1 VWTLLFVFFSPY
13 SVQKKEESK
22 WQKGLAGIIIM
33 NSVDPTKAKIIQ
45 KYLTWRDNNPNKRF
59 NRSLKEEW
67 IKELDLNMTVI
78 ELQSLITWFNT
89 NKLQFQ
95 KNGVLDAV
103 INASNQGE
111 PAQKSTSKE
120 EIELRDKVKAYQQ
133 RLCVEFEKKYQSL
146 VVELQK
152 QKIDFDNVLILK
164 SKEQEMLNNERI
176 AHLEGQLH
184 ILDKRMRE
192 MEHELWEEKRTAPVQ
207 QQVITLINSEE
218 RKNYSI
224 KQQRLEPG
232 SPSKPHGKCL
242 AEQKLD
248 PKMEQMSPEC
258 SPSKKR
264 GLAKENRTNG
274 REENYPSKKQ
284 KLDTI
289 LERHSEISC
298 DEEFSF
304 NDDGFIRLF

>member
-1 VWTLLFVFFSPY
+1 
-13 SVQKKEESK
+13 
-22 WQKGLAGIIIM
+22 M

-274 REENYPSKKQ
+274 REENYPSKKT
-284 KLDTI
+284 KT
-289 LERHSEISC
+289 
-298 DEEFSF
+298 
-304 NDDGFIRLF
+304 